1 MYQVS
6 VLVQRAIIY
15 SPPYLLQS
23 QYLATPVPT
32 TVQSMLDIG
41 CLQPWRAQV
50 AALQCFDA
58 AIVEGAGRT
67 TQIELPLWQ
76 RHNLTV
82 LSMYRHVTPTPHL
95 FKTLGFAD
103 GAQQMGIHAGLTEG
117 MTKTAWE
124 NASQLVPPDCAF
136 LVHFRNAVNRDA
148 DLKITAPREDAPHGY
163 GLGACSVCWWTK
175 HLLQAPGTA
184 QRA

>member
-1 MYQVS
+1 M
-6 VLVQRAIIY
+6 
-15 SPPYLLQS
+15 
-23 QYLATPVPT
+23 
-32 TVQSMLDIG
+32 
-41 CLQPWRAQV
+41 

-58 AIVEGAGRT
+58 AIVEGEGRT

-103 GAQQMGIHAGLTEG
+103 SAQQMGIHAGLTEG
-117 MTKTAWE
+117 MSKTAWE
-124 NASQLVPPDCAF
+124 NASQLVPPDCGF

-148 DLKITAPREDAPHGY
+148 DLKITAPQEDALHGY
-163 GLGACSVCWWTK
+163 VLIVLIISMCFQHRVHRHQGQRSVQDLIERVDWLWPM
-175 HLLQAPGTA
+175 HVLHA
-184 QRA
+184 